1 MALALATPTLA
12 QDIQAAADRS
22 MVLDNTAKGI
32 TNNGILLTA
41 IPGAPMTMTVPVK
54 TTGYYGSAESVG
66 GNIGTLALGSEGACP
81 FGGPGNQ
88 QSYRYVNAYRAETT
102 YTPGQAFRVHN
113 CGLLG
118 GEFWVGIRVYG
129 MICKADDPST
139 CQSLE
144 NALANPEQY
153 ETDGYVALLKPGL
166 ECGPQQWPTEALRR
180 AGAPAYA
187 QWCDFGVKVR

>member
-66 GNIGTLALGSEGACP
+66 GNIGTLALGSEGGVPIWRTRQPAILPLCECLP
-81 FGGPGNQ
+81 SGDHIHTRPGVSSPQ
-88 QSYRYVNAYRAETT
+88 LRSPWR
-102 YTPGQAFRVHN
+102 GI
-113 CGLLG
+113 LG
-118 GEFWVGIRVYG
+118 W
-129 MICKADDPST
+129 DPSVWHDL
-139 CQSLE
+139 QSGRSLD
-144 NALANPEQY
+144 LPELG
-153 ETDGYVALLKPGL
+153 ERSRESRSV
-166 ECGPQQWPTEALRR
+166 
-180 AGAPAYA
+180 
-187 QWCDFGVKVR
+187 